1 MQRVDNSLIEDS
13 PEKFSLVFNFTVS
26 GSEEPTPT
34 MKHENFQ
41 FHSSPSS
48 ERHMSAFQIQSEF
61 EQPVLAKSP
70 TDNCVDNFPVSTS
83 AAQCTSPIS
92 LSPAH
97 SNNSYSQPFI
107 DGEPFYLYV

>member
-1 MQRVDNSLIEDS
+1 MVTLNKDS

-48 ERHMSAFQIQSEF
+48 RRHMPEFQIQSEF
-61 EQPVLAKSP
+61 EQPVLARSP
-70 TDNCVDNFPVSTS
+70 TDNCVDNFAVSKS
-83 AAQCTSPIS
+83 AAQNTSPIS

-97 SNNSYSQPFI
+97 SSNSFSQPFI
-107 DGEPFYLYV
+107 DGEPFYL